1 MEVQLLLFPVDCCLF
16 PPPCAIH
23 NVSMALMSLAGDL
36 TLSLSITVGRSQW
49 L

>member
-1 MEVQLLLFPVDCCLF
+1 MEVQLLLFLVDCCLC

-23 NVSMALMSLAGDL
+23 YVSLAEDL